1 MTVPIARS
9 CDERYACCAMGAQIG
24 SRLDADLYEA
34 PSSDLVQQV
43 TQQVTG
49 IRPEAASGH
58 AFLKEAG
65 FKSIQR
71 LMLADATGGIV
82 AGLCPGELMRDA
94 QFLYSEH
101 RAEVFVSAAEAGGWL
116 VHANPHIGFWQSPA
130 RQRLYLDP
138 TIALGQYVELWEGPG
153 WGRLGGY
160 SQEDLTRSVWPWL
173 KEQGLATDA
182 DDSILGEFLVLLT
195 SLRRQAHLRAGLYAK
210 REWSREEI
218 AGWPMTHVA
227 SEVRAE
233 LNRVLQSIGEPKLPV
248 S

>member
-1 MTVPIARS
+1 
-9 CDERYACCAMGAQIG
+9 MGAQIG
-24 SRLDADLYEA
+24 PRLDAALWDV
-34 PSSDLVQQV
+34 PNPDLVQE
-43 TQQVTG
+43 VTG

-58 AFLKEAG
+58 AFVKQAG

-71 LMLADATGGIV
+71 LVLADANGGIL
-82 AGLCPGELMRDA
+82 AGLWPGELMGDA
-94 QFLYSEH
+94 QFLYSER
-101 RAEVFVSAAEAGGWL
+101 RAEMFLSAAEAGGWL
-116 VHANPHIGFWQSPA
+116 VRPNPHIGFWQSPP

-138 TIALGQYVELWEGPG
+138 KTMALRQYVELWEGS
-153 WGRLGGY
+153 GRGRFGGY

-173 KEQGLATDA
+173 KAQGLATDA
-182 DDSILGEFLVLLT
+182 DDSVLGEFLVLLT

-233 LNRVLQSIGEPKLPV
+233 LNRVLQSIGEPKLPAG
-248 S
+248 

>member
-1 MTVPIARS
+1 
-9 CDERYACCAMGAQIG
+9 MGAQIG
-24 SRLDADLYEA
+24 PRVDADLYEV
-34 PSSDLVQQV
+34 PSSDLVKQV

-71 LMLADATGGIV
+71 LMLADANGGIV

-116 VHANPHIGFWQSPA
+116 VRPTPHIGFWQSPA

-138 TIALGQYVELWEGPG
+138 TLALGQYVELWEGPG
-153 WGRLGGY
+153 WGRFGGY
-160 SQEDLTRSVWPWL
+160 SLEDLKRSVWPWL
-173 KEQGLATDA
+173 KGQGLATDA
-182 DDSILGEFLVLLT
+182 DDPVLDEFLVLLT

-218 AGWPMTHVA
+218 AGWPTSQVA

-233 LNRVLQSIGEPKLPV
+233 FNRVLQPIGEPKLPAG
-248 S
+248 

>member
-1 MTVPIARS
+1 
-9 CDERYACCAMGAQIG
+9 MGAQIG
-24 SRLDADLYEA
+24 SRLDADLYEV
-34 PSSDLVQQV
+34 PSSDLVKQV

-71 LMLADATGGIV
+71 LMLADANGGIV

-94 QFLYSEH
+94 EFLYSEH

-116 VHANPHIGFWQSPA
+116 VRANPHIGFWQSPA
-130 RQRLYLDP
+130 RQRLYLEP
-138 TIALGQYVELWEGPG
+138 AIALGQYVELWEGPG
-153 WGRLGGY
+153 RGRFGGY

-182 DDSILGEFLVLLT
+182 DDSVLDEFLVLLA

-227 SEVRAE
+227 SEVRVE
-233 LNRVLQSIGEPKLPV
+233 VNQVLQSIGEPKLPAG
-248 S
+248 